1 VKDALKAIKY
11 FESFQSDPYLD
22 SAGVPT
28 IGYGTTFYINPD
40 KADRPIT
47 LQDLSVTEAQAT
59 QFIETYL
66 NVICLPWISKL
77 PGWSKFKECQKDA
90 LLVFSYNTGFKAIN
104 SGSFDTLDAAL
115 LYQLWKVPDALMRY
129 TKDAKGNSLL
139 GLVRRRYCEGLIWKA
154 TPFEVAIAKTNSK
167 YPVS

>member
-1 VKDALKAIKY
+1 MKDALKAIKY
-11 FESFQSDPYLD
+11 FESFRSKPYLD

-28 IGYGTTFYINPD
+28 IGYGTTFYVNPD
-40 KADRPIT
+40 KADKVVT
-47 LQDLSVTEAQAT
+47 LQDSPITEFQAT
-59 QFIETYL
+59 QLIETYL
-66 NVICLPWISKL
+66 NVICLPWLAKF
-77 PGWSKFKECQKDA
+77 PGWGKLKECQRDA
-90 LLVFSYNTGFKAIN
+90 LLVFSYNTGFKSVN

-129 TKDAKGNSLL
+129 TKDSKGNSLL

-154 TPFEVAIAKTNSK
+154 TPFEIAIVKTNLK